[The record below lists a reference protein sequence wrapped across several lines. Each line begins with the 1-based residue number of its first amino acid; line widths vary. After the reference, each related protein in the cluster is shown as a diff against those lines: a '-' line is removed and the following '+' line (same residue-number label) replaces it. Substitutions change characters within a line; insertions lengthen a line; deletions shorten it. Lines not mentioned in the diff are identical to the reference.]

1 MSELLLETPSQ
12 FIKWFNDTD
21 SDYEIKFKHG
31 LGYIQLGFQ
40 IDAGSFRSISPPH
53 QFENSYQSSA
63 KLSKSTTVGEHVIQV
78 LNELPDH
85 RWIKV
90 ATALSEFVFNSHLI
104 SPVLEDLIQEL
115 FDNLRWVFKMMIM
128 SLTLM
133 V

>member
-31 LGYIQLGFQ
+31 LGHIQLGFQ

-90 ATALSEFVFNSHLI
+90 ATALSEFVINSHLI

-115 FDNLRWVFKMMIM
+115 FDNLRWVFKMMMI

>member
-12 FIKWFNDTD
+12 FIKWFNDID

-31 LGYIQLGFQ
+31 LGHIQLGFQ
-40 IDAGSFRSISPPH
+40 IDVGLFCSLAPPH
-53 QFENSYQSSA
+53 HFQNSYQSSA
-63 KLSKSTTVGEHVIQV
+63 KLSKSTTVGEHVIQI

-90 ATALSEFVFNSHLI
+90 ATALSEFVINSNII
-104 SPVLEDLIQEL
+104 SPVLEDLIQQL
-115 FDNLRWVFKMMIM
+115 FDKLRWVFEMVMI
-128 SLTLM
+128 SFTLL